1 MTSYETGEAARLF
14 VIADAQGK
22 ILAAVRPPE
31 AASVGVG
38 APTAVGIRPADG
50 QALHEILLPDEP
62 ERADILQ
69 SLGSYYV
76 NLAGGQP
83 RLSRGSR

>member
-50 QALHEILLPDEP
+50 QALHEILLPT
-62 ERADILQ
+62 
-69 SLGSYYV
+69 SLSVLIYCNPLV
-76 NLAGGQP
+76 VIT
-83 RLSRGSR
+83 